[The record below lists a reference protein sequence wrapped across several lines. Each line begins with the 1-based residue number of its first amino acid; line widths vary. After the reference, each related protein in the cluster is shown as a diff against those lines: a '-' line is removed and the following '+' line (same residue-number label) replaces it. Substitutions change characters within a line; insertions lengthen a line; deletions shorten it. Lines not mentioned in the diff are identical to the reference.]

1 MTSLKY
7 LLITMRPKQWT
18 KNLIVFLPLVFTIN
32 LYWQPLRLDQLLP
45 LFVKVALAFLLFC
58 LISSGDYLVN
68 DLVDMEKD
76 RAHPVKRNRPL
87 ASGKLRRGYAV
98 VAAAILV
105 LGGISL
111 GFALGPGIG
120 LVLSGYLIVMLVYS
134 FLLKRVVIVDVLTIA
149 GGFVL
154 RAVGGAVVLAVP
166 VSPWLYICTLL
177 GALFLGLGKRRHE
190 LLMLNDT
197 AETHRGTLG
206 EYTPALV
213 EEMIS
218 VVTSSTV
225 IAYGLY
231 TFVAPNLPQNHAMML
246 TIPFVLYGVFRYLF
260 LIHAHNLGGSPEE
273 VLLTDV
279 PLIVDIL
286 LWAFS
291 SLAIL
296 VIFRGA

>member
-1 MTSLKY
+1 
-7 LLITMRPKQWT
+7 MRPKQWT
-18 KNLIVFLPLVFTIN
+18 KNLIVLLPLVFTIN
-32 LYWQPLRLDQLLP
+32 LYWQPLRLDQFIPAFL
-45 LFVKVALAFLLFC
+45 KVALAFLLFC
-58 LISSGDYLVN
+58 LISSSDYLVN

-87 ASGKLRRGYAV
+87 ASGKLGRGYAV
-98 VAAAILV
+98 VAAAV
-105 LGGISL
+105 LALGALSL
-111 GFALGPGIG
+111 GFALSPGVG
-120 LVLSGYLIVMLVYS
+120 LVLSGYLVVMLAYS

-166 VSPWLYICTLL
+166 ISPWLYIVTLL

-190 LLMLNDT
+190 LLMLNDG
-197 AETHRGTLG
+197 AENHRGTLG

-225 IAYGLY
+225 IAYSLY

-260 LIHAHNLGGSPEE
+260 LIHRRNLGGSPEE
-273 VLLTDV
+273 ILLTDG
-279 PLIVDIL
+279 PLIADIL
-286 LWAFS
+286 LWAFT

-296 VIFRGA
+296 VVFRGG